1 MLKDKI
7 IKKSKLIKIAKAIR
21 IAKKKKK
28 RMRIKLHEKKGKGN
42 KIVKKNKL

>member
-21 IAKKKKK
+21 IAKKKK